1 MKLRTSLCNP
11 TALKKDITRFA
22 PSWVL
27 YSVGL
32 FLILSAVIFEEGDY
46 MRTYLVLNSLV
57 LMAVVNMAYA
67 IINAQLLFGDLFTS
81 RHCNA
86 FHAMPLRRECWYV
99 THLVAGLL
107 FSIVPNCLFALAV
120 APVLGTGAAMAGYWL
135 LVMILQYLFFFG
147 VAVCSALC
155 VGHRFAMVLLFA
167 IVNFFSLIIW
177 WFAYAI
183 YQPLMTGVIL
193 SEEIFI
199 RFCPIYQLVAGS
211 SDLINIKG
219 DMSVTHYMRTVD
231 ALTVAEGWGYVA
243 ICAGIG
249 VALLGVALA
258 LYRRRKLETAG
269 DFMAVKPLETFFLVL
284 YTLCM
289 AAFFQ
294 IFAEM
299 FGGFEYLF
307 LALGLAVG
315 YFTGRMLLMRTTRVF
330 QPKGFLW
337 FLIFVVVFAATM
349 LLTYLDVFGIVSYVP
364 QQEAVKEVK
373 ISTYYN
379 PKYGDEPFLTSE
391 ADVEKVLQIH
401 QMILDGE
408 GDVETEDS
416 DYGMTVSMLYHLENG
431 KTVTRHY
438 TINSPSPVS
447 ELFREFL
454 TRPDFVMGAATP
466 EEFVKGLENMYIHFE
481 PLDYR
486 GEVDFNNP
494 NTKKMVLE
502 LVEAIYADC
511 QEGTMAQ
518 GNFHYYDQT
527 VTSVGWIDGSKYIA
541 KEGQYGEIYQ
551 GISITIYSDARHTID
566 YLMEH
571 EIPFME
577 VYYD

>member
-32 FLILSAVIFEEGDY
+32 FLLLSTVIFEEGDY
-46 MRTYLVLNSLV
+46 MRTHLVLNYLGF
-57 LMAVVNMAYA
+57 MVVINIAYA
-67 IINAQLLFGDLFTS
+67 VINVQLLFGDLFIS

-99 THLVAGLL
+99 THLIAGLL
-107 FSIVPNCLFALAV
+107 FSFVPNGLFALAV
-120 APVLGTGAAMAGYWL
+120 APLLGTGAVMAGWWML
-135 LVMILQYLFFFG
+135 AVTLQYLFFFG

-199 RFCPIYQLVAGS
+199 RCCPVYQLAVGS
-211 SDLINIKG
+211 ADLINVTG
-219 DMSVTHYMRTVD
+219 DMGVTHYMRKVD
-231 ALTVAEGWGYVA
+231 ALTVAEGWGYLA
-243 ICAGIG
+243 ICAVIG

-258 LYRRRKLETAG
+258 LYRRRKLESAG
-269 DFMAVKPLETFFLVL
+269 DFMAVKPLEPFFLVL

-294 IFAEM
+294 IFAEL
-299 FGGFEYLF
+299 FGGLEYLF

-330 QPKGFLW
+330 QAKGFLW

-349 LLTYLDVFGIVSYVP
+349 LLTALDVLGIVSYVP
-364 QQEAVKEVK
+364 QQEAVKEVR

-379 PKYGDEPFLTSE
+379 PKFSDEPFLTSE
-391 ADVEKVLQIH
+391 ADIQKVLQIH

-408 GDVETEDS
+408 GDVETDDT
-416 DYGMTVSMLYHLENG
+416 DYGMTVSMLYRLENG
-431 KTVTRHY
+431 RTVTRHY

-447 ELFREFL
+447 ELFTEFL

-466 EEFVKGLENMYIHFE
+466 EEFVKGLTNLYVSFD
-481 PLDYR
+481 PLGYHAQ
-486 GEVDFNNP
+486 VDFADP
-494 NTKKMVLE
+494 DAKEWIQGLA
-502 LVEAIYADC
+502 EAIYADC

-518 GNFHYYDQT
+518 GSFHVHGET
-527 VTSVGWIDGSKYIA
+527 VTSVGWIDGSKFTQDG
-541 KEGQYGEIYQ
+541 KYGEIYQ
-551 GISITIYSDARHTID
+551 GVNINIYSDSRHTVA
-566 YLMEH
+566 YLTEQ
-571 EIPFME
+571 EIPFSE